1 MCYSCCQ
8 SRELCENDLQC
19 KEYLEKKR
27 NAPSIA
33 QMFMSKRGAN
43 LQKTDSSYSINSS
56 QNDRNDTSS
65 AGTEEGLRVND
76 TSSAGME

>member
-1 MCYSCCQ
+1 
-8 SRELCENDLQC
+8 
-19 KEYLEKKR
+19 
-27 NAPSIA
+27 
-33 QMFMSKRGAN
+33 MFMSKRGAT